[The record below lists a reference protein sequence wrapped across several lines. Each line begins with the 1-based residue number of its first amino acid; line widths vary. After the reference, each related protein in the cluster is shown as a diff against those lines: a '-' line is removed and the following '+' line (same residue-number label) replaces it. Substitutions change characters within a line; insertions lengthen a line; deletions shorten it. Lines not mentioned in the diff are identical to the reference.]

1 MDREAWCPADHRVT
15 KCWTWL
21 TDVTELITSIQDY
34 WRSIAL
40 IIWTFISKEMS
51 LFKKYTI
58 YICDSFSFKEQE
70 SFNIMFAVTIHSD
83 FWAQE
88 NTVCHFFHCSPIY
101 LPWSDG
107 TGCQDP
113 VSWMLSFKPAFSFS
127 SFTFIKTLFS
137 SSSLSAIVQYIIAI
151 CLRPINEKTKILI
164 QIYLTSEAFYS
175 LTHLNRLCPKGV
187 YFLAG

>member
-1 MDREAWCPADHRVT
+1 MDREAWCPAVHRVT

-34 WRSIAL
+34 WKSIAL

-127 SFTFIKTLFS
+127 SFTFIKSLFNS
-137 SSSLSAIVQYIIAI
+137 TSISAIRVLSSAYLKLLI
-151 CLRPINEKTKILI
+151 LFLEILI
-164 QIYLTSEAFYS
+164 PSCASPSLAFHMIYSS
-175 LTHLNRLCPKGV
+175 IS
-187 YFLAG
+187 